1 MFKNIKELLNLKK
14 SLEEKRV
21 ALNQLE
27 NRILAKDHIWQEIV
41 DQATKEANEQ
51 AAALIAESQNKL
63 THIEQEIANKDTYL
77 SEVEEIKA
85 EYDKI
90 AKQVESQRNKLSRI
104 KSLYKGMEHA
114 IDKFFKADA
123 YIHELKLPIDEVE
136 SAEDY
141 APTVTLKLHCMD
153 LKELK
158 KAFNENNR
166 LITKTLEKYQS
177 RYTTKANAAIYELM
191 VIALRS
197 ELQNILYNLKYDK
210 LEKSIEDIKTIT
222 QKYLSIA
229 SNGNQSIAPTLV
241 KFIGEIEHLFIEAA
255 KIEYEYYIQKEKQKE
270 EQAML
275 REQMRQDAEDRR
287 ILEQQKKQVEK
298 EEEKYKNEIA
308 KVEELLS
315 STTDDAKLKQL
326 QDKIA
331 ELQLQLDSVEHKKEE
346 IVSRQ
351 NGKAGYVYVI
361 SNLGSFGENVFKIGM
376 TRRLDPQDRVNELG
390 DASVPFPFDV
400 HSFIFSDDAVNL
412 EQELH
417 NILNDRRVNKVN
429 LRKEFF
435 NISIDELEQL
445 VTKINPSAEF
455 NITMLAEQYRQTLSL
470 IEDDLAV

>member
-1 MFKNIKELLNLKK
+1 
-14 SLEEKRV
+14 
-21 ALNQLE
+21 
-27 NRILAKDHIWQEIV
+27 
-41 DQATKEANEQ
+41 
-51 AAALIAESQNKL
+51 
-63 THIEQEIANKDTYL
+63 
-77 SEVEEIKA
+77 
-85 EYDKI
+85 
-90 AKQVESQRNKLSRI
+90 
-104 KSLYKGMEHA
+104 MEHA

-331 ELQLQLDSVEHKKEE
+331 ELQLQLHSVEHKKEE
-346 IVSRQ
+346 IVRKIMVEKQVPEFHAPIKRIGYEDGCKVYFEDDSFVSCRFSGTEPLLRIFAEAD
-351 NGKAGYVYVI
+351 NREKAKAYI
-361 SNLGSFGENVFKIGM
+361 DVFKKF
-376 TRRLDPQDRVNELG
+376 VNVE
-390 DASVPFPFDV
+390 
-400 HSFIFSDDAVNL
+400 
-412 EQELH
+412 
-417 NILNDRRVNKVN
+417 
-429 LRKEFF
+429 
-435 NISIDELEQL
+435 
-445 VTKINPSAEF
+445 
-455 NITMLAEQYRQTLSL
+455 
-470 IEDDLAV
+470 

>member
-14 SLEEKRV
+14 SLQEKRV

-158 KAFNENNR
+158 KAFNENNKNTPLSKVCFLLFLKIIL
-166 LITKTLEKYQS
+166 LIQQFS
-177 RYTTKANAAIYELM
+177 
-191 VIALRS
+191 
-197 ELQNILYNLKYDK
+197 QK
-210 LEKSIEDIKTIT
+210 L
-222 QKYLSIA
+222 LA
-229 SNGNQSIAPTLV
+229 HLLLAP
-241 KFIGEIEHLFIEAA
+241 
-255 KIEYEYYIQKEKQKE
+255 
-270 EQAML
+270 
-275 REQMRQDAEDRR
+275 
-287 ILEQQKKQVEK
+287 
-298 EEEKYKNEIA
+298 
-308 KVEELLS
+308 
-315 STTDDAKLKQL
+315 
-326 QDKIA
+326 
-331 ELQLQLDSVEHKKEE
+331 
-346 IVSRQ
+346 
-351 NGKAGYVYVI
+351 
-361 SNLGSFGENVFKIGM
+361 
-376 TRRLDPQDRVNELG
+376 
-390 DASVPFPFDV
+390 
-400 HSFIFSDDAVNL
+400 
-412 EQELH
+412 QELFDL
-417 NILNDRRVNKVN
+417 ILC
-429 LRKEFF
+429 F
-435 NISIDELEQL
+435 QL
-445 VTKINPSAEF
+445 
-455 NITMLAEQYRQTLSL
+455 LDQR
-470 IEDDLAV
+470 